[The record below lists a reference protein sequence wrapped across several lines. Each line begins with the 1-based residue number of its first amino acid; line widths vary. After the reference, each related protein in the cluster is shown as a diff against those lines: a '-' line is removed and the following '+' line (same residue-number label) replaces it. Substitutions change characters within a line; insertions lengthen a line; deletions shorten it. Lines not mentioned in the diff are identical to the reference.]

1 MLFRS
6 QKTTAGQ
13 APEYLVVGLGNPGT
27 QYMGTRHNAGFS
39 VIDALADQYNISVD
53 TQKHKGMIGM
63 GMIEGEKV
71 ILVKP
76 MTYMNLSGESVREL
90 VNYYKV
96 DPESELIVVY
106 DDISLAPGQIRIRKK
121 GSAGG
126 HNGIKNIIANLGTDH
141 FMRVKVGVGEKP
153 KNWDLADYVLSPF
166 TKDER
171 PLVNLAIEHAAKA
184 IEQMLNGDVDA
195 AMNEYNRKSA
205 NPAE

>member
-1 MLFRS
+1 MYII
-6 QKTTAGQ
+6 A
-13 APEYLVVGLGNPGT
+13 GLGNPGT

-53 TQKHKGMIGM
+53 TQKHKGMIGK

-90 VNYYKV
+90 VNYYKA

-126 HNGIKNIIANLGTDH
+126 HNGIKNIIANLGTDR

>member
-1 MLFRS
+1 M
-6 QKTTAGQ
+6 
-13 APEYLVVGLGNPGT
+13 YLIVGLGNPT
-27 QYMGTRHNAGFS
+27 AKYAKTRHNAGFD
-39 VIDALADQYNISVD
+39 VIDAIADKYGIELNLR
-53 TQKHKGMIGM
+53 KGNAFCGT
-63 GMIEGEKV
+63 GYIEGQKV
-71 ILVKP
+71 MLAKP
-76 MTYMNLSGESVREL
+76 QTFMNLSGDSVSAL
-90 VNYYKV
+90 INFYKL
-96 DPESELIVVY
+96 DPTQELIVVF
-106 DDISLAPGQIRIRKK
+106 DDISLAPGNLRIRKK

-126 HNGIKNIIANLGTDH
+126 HNGIKDIIAKTGTDQ
-141 FMRVKVGVGEKP
+141 FERVKVGVGEKP